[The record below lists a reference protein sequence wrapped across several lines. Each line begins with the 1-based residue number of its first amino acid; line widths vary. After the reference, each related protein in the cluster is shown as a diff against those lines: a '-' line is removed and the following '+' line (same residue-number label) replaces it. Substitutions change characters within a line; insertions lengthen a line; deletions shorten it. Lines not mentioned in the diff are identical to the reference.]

1 MGLENLVLAGDV
13 SRVKVL
19 PEQTRAFEIFAASFV
34 LTFFRDAEKTTDARI
49 ARTSQFRREKL
60 RLTKLAGKLPI
71 DASLIRLARLWDSN
85 LVCLLHGPGGSGKSA
100 VMELLHDYGREYCS
114 FVGEIFTPNTIIVS
128 ALTGVAATLING
140 RTIHSVAHLNK
151 KTKSITRAEKEQWQ
165 HTRLLIID
173 EISFASKQD
182 IVNIDEKVKYL
193 KDNATTPYGGLNVI
207 FCGDFRQLEPVSEG
221 AIQIYQEE
229 FVEFHGAI
237 NTYIELH
244 GMHRYRFDLPW
255 GNLLTRLRDG
265 AMSDDDVDVVNTR
278 VVKKD
283 TELPTNI
290 SYATYR
296 NIDRTSINNGLFH
309 KYCNQNDIE
318 EKDLQDCVIIFSSDL
333 ERKAGNKT
341 FSTPSNKWETF
352 FWTNCGEGDCK
363 PAPFNNP
370 FDPVLLLYYKRP
382 MMVVINADVDHGV
395 ANGSRCCITHLHLK
409 PGETYRKIK
418 FGSLEIPAVRA
429 NQISWATMKHEDE
442 NIVPRIFNIK
452 PKLTTFFARV
462 PYPDSMQPGT
472 GKNKVTL
479 KVTMRGTQ
487 LPIVCNNATTGHK
500 LQGTSIESLF
510 VHAST
515 TVRNWMYVVLSRV
528 KTLKGLYLR
537 QPLDK
542 KDLPKFNQIP
552 EKLKELV
559 TLLRQNKLK
568 TALSNEDYK
577 KIFEEDFHK
586 LVAKPSS

>member
-1 MGLENLVLAGDV
+1 
-13 SRVKVL
+13 
-19 PEQTRAFEIFAASFV
+19 
-34 LTFFRDAEKTTDARI
+34 
-49 ARTSQFRREKL
+49 
-60 RLTKLAGKLPI
+60 
-71 DASLIRLARLWDSN
+71 
-85 LVCLLHGPGGSGKSA
+85 
-100 VMELLHDYGREYCS
+100 
-114 FVGEIFTPNTIIVS
+114 
-128 ALTGVAATLING
+128 
-140 RTIHSVAHLNK
+140 
-151 KTKSITRAEKEQWQ
+151 
-165 HTRLLIID
+165 
-173 EISFASKQD
+173 
-182 IVNIDEKVKYL
+182 
-193 KDNATTPYGGLNVI
+193 
-207 FCGDFRQLEPVSEG
+207 
-221 AIQIYQEE
+221 
-229 FVEFHGAI
+229 
-237 NTYIELH
+237 
-244 GMHRYRFDLPW
+244 
-255 GNLLTRLRDG
+255 
-265 AMSDDDVDVVNTR
+265 
-278 VVKKD
+278 
-283 TELPTNI
+283 
-290 SYATYR
+290 
-296 NIDRTSINNGLFH
+296 
-309 KYCNQNDIE
+309 
-318 EKDLQDCVIIFSSDL
+318 
-333 ERKAGNKT
+333 
-341 FSTPSNKWETF
+341 
-352 FWTNCGEGDCK
+352 
-363 PAPFNNP
+363 
-370 FDPVLLLYYKRP
+370 

-568 TALSNEDYK
+568 TALSNEDSK
-577 KIFEEDFHK
+577 KIFAEDFDK
-586 LVAKPSS
+586 LVAKPAS